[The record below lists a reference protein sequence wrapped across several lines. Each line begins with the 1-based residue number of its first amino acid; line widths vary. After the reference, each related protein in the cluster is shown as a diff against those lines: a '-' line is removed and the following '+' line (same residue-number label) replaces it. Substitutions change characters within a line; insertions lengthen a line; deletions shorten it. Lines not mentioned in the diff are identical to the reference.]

1 MTSEN
6 RWLRIYGLRT
16 KQLVGELRVTQAT
29 NDYSKINV
37 VELIR
42 IIETAVEEISLLQGI
57 IAKLKNA
64 EIDVLDNLCGEFLNY
79 VIANELGKTIDEF
92 DELLKEE
99 NENGN

>member
-99 NENGN
+99 TENGS